1 MDEEL
6 QKDIIKV
13 FQKHQRFDLISLV
26 LNMIEEIDSDY
37 EPEEDEEE
45 EPREEYF
52 EGRSIPEDPSFS
64 ISHDGFHYLN

>member
-13 FQKHQRFDLISLV
+13 FQKHNRYDLISMI

-37 EPEEDEEE
+37 EPEEQE
-45 EPREEYF
+45 EPYEEYF
-52 EGRSIPEDPSFS
+52 EGGAIPEDPSYC
-64 ISHDGFHYLN
+64 ISHDGFYSLN

>member
-37 EPEEDEEE
+37 EPEEDED
-45 EPREEYF
+45 EPFEEYC
-52 EGRSIPEDPSFS
+52 EGGALPEDPSYC
-64 ISHDGFHYLN
+64 ISSDGFYYLK